1 MLGRLYEWQLPLERQ
16 ALTAAADLAAVE
28 PGERLLDV
36 ATGTGGLPRALAP
49 RGARPREAV
58 GLDRSASMLAVAAAH
73 LPPDWSLLQGDAK
86 HLPFPDQSFDLVS
99 ASYLLHLL
107 GPDHRIQVLTE
118 IARVLRPGG
127 RVVTVTTESRRS
139 VNADAARAAPEVVG
153 PACARP
159 SPRVRRRRA
168 APIASEI
175 RPVGMALAVRARR
188 AALER
193 RDSAAAARALGARRC
208 LPEPNGLVLRE
219 LRTLLDDGWLRRAA
233 AGPSS

>member
-139 VNADAARAAPEVVG
+139 VT
-153 PACARP
+153 
-159 SPRVRRRRA
+159 
-168 APIASEI
+168 
-175 RPVGMALAVRARR
+175 
-188 AALER
+188 
-193 RDSAAAARALGARRC
+193 
-208 LPEPNGLVLRE
+208 
-219 LRTLLDDGWLRRAA
+219 RTLLERLPRWSGLRALDPAREFGA
-233 AGPSS
+233 AGLRPLRARFVPSGWPSLCVLGERPSNA